1 MLFLL
6 MLSGVITLQSSS
18 CKVELKV
25 LIPQTEQERVIGLSK
40 TENLSPNQGM
50 LFKFDH
56 EDQYVFTMKNTSIPL
71 ALFFFDREFKL
82 IEKRTCGAWD
92 PQPIYSKPNC
102 QYVLETHPEVAK
114 NTNFALKD
122 TKLQLSPEG
131 NP

>member
-1 MLFLL
+1 
-6 MLSGVITLQSSS
+6 MLSGVITLHSSS

-40 TENLSPNQGM
+40 TEHLSPSQGM

-82 IEKRTCGAWD
+82 IEKRTCDAFD

-102 QYVLETHPEVAK
+102 QYVLETHPDVAE

-122 TKLQLSPEG
+122 TKLQLYPEG